1 MHPLP
6 PEALP
11 AVPHFFFSL
20 FNVPFT
26 VAWPNLIAW
35 ITVAVVF
42 IAGAALRL
50 PRFIEG
56 KD

>member
-1 MHPLP
+1 VHPLP
-6 PEALP
+6 PELLP

-20 FNVPFT
+20 FGVPFT

-35 ITVAVVF
+35 IVVAAVF
-42 IAGAALRL
+42 VGGAFLRL

-56 KD
+56 GE

>member
-6 PEALP
+6 PELLP
-11 AVPHFFFSL
+11 GVPYFTFGL
-20 FNVPFT
+20 FKIPFT

-35 ITVAVVF
+35 ITVALVF
-42 IAGAALRL
+42 VAGAALRL

-56 KD
+56 RD

>member
-11 AVPHFFFSL
+11 AVPHFFFTL
-20 FNVPFT
+20 LGVPFT

-35 ITVAVVF
+35 VIVVVVF
-42 IAGAALRL
+42 VAGVFARL
-50 PRFIEG
+50 PRSIEG
-56 KD
+56 GE

>member
-1 MHPLP
+1 MLLLP

-11 AVPHFFFSL
+11 GVPYFFFTL
-20 FNVPFT
+20 FGVPVT
-26 VAWPNLIAW
+26 VAYPNLTAW
-35 ITVAVVF
+35 ILLAVVF
-42 IAGAALRL
+42 VGGAFLRL